1 MFKSFAYL
9 LVLAAAVS
17 ATAPSGFAMNGQIL
31 YQWSEGPNNLGAT
44 THALPAAQSSTL
56 SATYSNF
63 NVYSGLRLPNP
74 SIKECTLS
82 LAATV
87 PPGFTVGLTR
97 VDTRSTTKLSGATGS
112 TSTVYSCEPLIVVT
126 IIYASVPQT
135 PTVSGGSQKSACG
148 QDTVLTFTTK
158 ATLTASSPSDSGM
171 IKVDGFDTALTFS
184 KC

>member
-1 MFKSFAYL
+1 MKKKWH
-9 LVLAAAVS
+9 VLWYRM
-17 ATAPSGFAMNGQIL
+17 PHRNGQIL
-31 YQWSEGPNNLGAT
+31 YQWSEFPNNLGAT
-44 THALPAAQSSTL
+44 THALPAAQSSTFT
-56 SATYSNF
+56 STYSNF

-112 TSTVYSCEPLIVVT
+112 TSTVYSF
-126 IIYASVPQT
+126 
-135 PTVSGGSQKSACG
+135 SGGAQKSACG
-148 QDTVLTFTTK
+148 QDTVLTFTTN